1 MSNAIRRIGYNPG
14 SLLSMKEVLLFS
26 KLADR
31 TMDVDSLWVPES
43 WGREAFSTLGAI
55 SQITNRVRIGTS
67 VVSAFART
75 PATVAMAATTL
86 DLLSD
91 NRTVIGLGVSTEA
104 IVEKWHGIKF
114 SKPLQRMQEYVDCL
128 RQMITGENVDYSG
141 TFFNVQNFKLLYK
154 PPRRFIPILMAA
166 LNKKMIALSC
176 AIADGVL
183 LYLRPLEELRRTVA
197 HIKSATKNLDR
208 QFEIACVFIGAVS
221 NKEPEKARQRAAKT
235 LAFYIAVGKY
245 YNEFLS
251 TNGFAREVHRITEE
265 YRFNGLDAATKYV
278 SEEMLDSLTISGNSE
293 QCIHSIRRFYSCG
306 ISLPI
311 IQVNPVGDAETSFK
325 EMLST
330 FHSA

>member
-31 TMDVDSLWVPES
+31 TMEVDSLWVPES

-104 IVEKWHGIKF
+104 IVEKWHGVKF

-251 TNGFAREVHRITEE
+251 TNGFAPEVHRITEE

>member
-1 MSNAIRRIGYNPG
+1 
-14 SLLSMKEVLLFS
+14 
-26 KLADR
+26 
-31 TMDVDSLWVPES
+31 
-43 WGREAFSTLGAI
+43 
-55 SQITNRVRIGTS
+55 
-67 VVSAFART
+67 
-75 PATVAMAATTL
+75 
-86 DLLSD
+86 
-91 NRTVIGLGVSTEA
+91 
-104 IVEKWHGIKF
+104 
-114 SKPLQRMQEYVDCL
+114 
-128 RQMITGENVDYSG
+128 
-141 TFFNVQNFKLLYK
+141 
-154 PPRRFIPILMAA
+154 MAA

-197 HIKSATKNLDR
+197 HIKSATKKLDR
-208 QFEIACVFIGAVS
+208 RFEIACVFIGAVS

-245 YNEFLS
+245 YNAFLS
-251 TNGFAREVHRITEE
+251 TNGFAPEVHRITEE
-265 YRFNGLDAATKYV
+265 YRFNGLDAAKKYV

>member
-208 QFEIACVFIGAVS
+208 RFEIACVFIGAVS

-251 TNGFAREVHRITEE
+251 ANGFAPEVHRITEE

>member
-1 MSNAIRRIGYNPG
+1 
-14 SLLSMKEVLLFS
+14 
-26 KLADR
+26 
-31 TMDVDSLWVPES
+31 
-43 WGREAFSTLGAI
+43 
-55 SQITNRVRIGTS
+55 
-67 VVSAFART
+67 
-75 PATVAMAATTL
+75 
-86 DLLSD
+86 
-91 NRTVIGLGVSTEA
+91 
-104 IVEKWHGIKF
+104 
-114 SKPLQRMQEYVDCL
+114 
-128 RQMITGENVDYSG
+128 
-141 TFFNVQNFKLLYK
+141 
-154 PPRRFIPILMAA
+154 MAA

-208 QFEIACVFIGAVS
+208 GFEIACVFIGAVS

-235 LAFYIAVGKY
+235 LAFYIGVGKY

-251 TNGFAREVHRITEE
+251 TNGFAAEVHRITEE
-265 YRFNGLDAATKYV
+265 YKFNGLDAATKNV

-311 IQVNPVGDAETSFK
+311 IQVNPVGDSETSFR

-330 FHSA
+330 FPSA

>member
-104 IVEKWHGIKF
+104 IVEKWHGVKF

-251 TNGFAREVHRITEE
+251 TNGFAPEVHRITEE

>member
-1 MSNAIRRIGYNPG
+1 
-14 SLLSMKEVLLFS
+14 MKEVLLFS

-104 IVEKWHGIKF
+104 IVEKWHGVKF

-251 TNGFAREVHRITEE
+251 TNGFAPEVHRITEE

>member
-1 MSNAIRRIGYNPG
+1 MSPIRIGYNPG

-31 TMDVDSLWVPES
+31 NMNVDSLWVPES
-43 WGREAFSTLGAI
+43 WGREAFATLGAV
-55 SQITNRVRIGTS
+55 SQITKRVRIGTA

-91 NRTVIGLGVSTEA
+91 SRTVIGLGVSTEA
-104 IVEKWHGIKF
+104 IVEKWHGLTF
-114 SKPLQRMQEYVDCL
+114 SKPLQRIQEYVECL
-128 RQMITGENVDYSG
+128 RQMITGEEVNYSG

-154 PPRRFIPILMAA
+154 PPRRVIPILMAA

-176 AIADGVL
+176 AIADGIL
-183 LYLRPLEELRRTVA
+183 LYLRPIEELRSTVA
-197 HIKSATKNLDR
+197 QIKSATRYPDR
-208 QFEIACVFIGAVS
+208 RFEIACVFIGAVS
-221 NKEPEKARQRAAKT
+221 NKEPEKARLRAAKT

-251 TNGFAREVHRITEE
+251 SNGFAAEVHRITVE
-265 YRFNGLDAATKYV
+265 YRVAGLDAATKYV

-293 QCIHSIRRFYSCG
+293 QCIHSIRRFFSSG

-311 IQVNPVGDAETSFK
+311 IQVNPVGDSETSFR

-330 FHSA
+330 FPSA

>member
-114 SKPLQRMQEYVDCL
+114 SKPLQRMQEYVECL

-251 TNGFAREVHRITEE
+251 TTGYLTEVHRITEE

>member
-1 MSNAIRRIGYNPG
+1 MSNTIRRIGYNPG

-31 TMDVDSLWVPES
+31 TMEVDSLWVPES

-104 IVEKWHGIKF
+104 IVEKWHGVKF

-251 TNGFAREVHRITEE
+251 TNGFAPEVHRITEE

>member
-104 IVEKWHGIKF
+104 IVEKWHGVKF

-154 PPRRFIPILMAA
+154 PPRRFIPILLAA

-251 TNGFAREVHRITEE
+251 TNGFAPEVHRITEE

>member
-1 MSNAIRRIGYNPG
+1 MQSVRIGYNPG
-14 SLLSMKEVLLFS
+14 SLLSIKEVLLFS

-31 TMDVDSLWVPES
+31 SMDVDSLWVPES

-67 VVSAFART
+67 VVSTFART

-91 NRTVIGLGVSTEA
+91 NRTVIGLGVSTES
-104 IVEKWHGIKF
+104 IVEKWHGVTF
-114 SKPLQRMQEYVDCL
+114 SKPLQRMQEYVECL
-128 RQMITGENVDYSG
+128 RQMISGEKVNYSG

-183 LYLRPLEELRRTVA
+183 LYLRPLDELRRTVA

-208 QFEIACVFIGAVS
+208 GFEIACVFIGAVS

-251 TNGFAREVHRITEE
+251 TNGFAAEVHRITEE
-265 YRFNGLDAATKYV
+265 YKFNGLEAATKYV

-311 IQVNPVGDAETSFK
+311 IQVNPVGDSETSFR

-330 FHSA
+330 FPSA

>member
-1 MSNAIRRIGYNPG
+1 MQSVRIGYNPG

-104 IVEKWHGIKF
+104 IVEKWHGVKF

-251 TNGFAREVHRITEE
+251 TNGFAPEVHRITEE

>member
-251 TNGFAREVHRITEE
+251 TNGFAPEVHRITED